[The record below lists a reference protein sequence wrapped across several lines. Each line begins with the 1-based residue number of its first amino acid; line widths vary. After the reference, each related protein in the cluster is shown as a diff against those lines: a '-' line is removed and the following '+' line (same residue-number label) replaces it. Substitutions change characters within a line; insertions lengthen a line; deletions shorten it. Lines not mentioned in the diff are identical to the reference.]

1 MAWRSGS
8 PCPQSTPFGTARR
21 RFKFAVRTIHRRLS
35 YRAGA
40 FINRTGAMLHYLLNF
55 LYPPRCAACGVSL
68 PIETT
73 RRVCASCLAAV
84 EPPRP
89 PLCVACGTPLGGRDG
104 DERCDHCRAAPPA
117 FDSAR
122 AIARYR
128 AGVNDAARDGSGTV
142 AALLRRHKYGLDQ
155 SLGRALAEFL
165 DAAPALDPGA
175 FDVVIPV
182 PLHRSRLR
190 WRGFNQAA
198 LLGAA
203 LARRLDCPLDVSS
216 LARVRSTP
224 PQTARDRAQRT
235 RNVRDAFAVRRPS
248 CVAGR
253 RVLLVDDVMTTGA
266 TADECARVLRA
277 AGARRIDVLTLARV
291 L

>member
-1 MAWRSGS
+1 
-8 PCPQSTPFGTARR
+8 
-21 RFKFAVRTIHRRLS
+21 
-35 YRAGA
+35 
-40 FINRTGAMLHYLLNF
+40 MLHYLLNF
-55 LYPPRCAACGVSL
+55 LYPPRCAVCDAGL
-68 PIETT
+68 PIDTT
-73 RRVCASCLAAV
+73 RRVCAPCLDAI
-84 EPPRP
+84 EPLRP
-89 PLCVACGTPLGGRDG
+89 PLCLVCGAPLYAADN

-122 AIARYR
+122 AITRYR
-128 AGVNDAARDGSGTV
+128 SGADGSSTV
-142 AALLRRHKYGLDQ
+142 AGLLRRHKYGLDQ
-155 SLGRALAEFL
+155 SLGRALVEFL
-165 DAAPALDPGA
+165 DAAPELKADA
-175 FDVVIPV
+175 YDVVIPV
-182 PLHRSRLR
+182 PLHRTRLK

-203 LARRLDCPLDVSS
+203 LARRLNCSLDVAT

-248 CVAGR
+248 RVAGR

>member
-1 MAWRSGS
+1 
-8 PCPQSTPFGTARR
+8 
-21 RFKFAVRTIHRRLS
+21 
-35 YRAGA
+35 
-40 FINRTGAMLHYLLNF
+40 MLHYLLNF
-55 LYPPRCAACGVSL
+55 LYPPRCAVCDAGL
-68 PIETT
+68 PIYTT
-73 RRVCASCLAAV
+73 RRVCAPCLGAV

-89 PLCVACGTPLGGRDG
+89 PLCLICGAPLHAEVE

-122 AIARYR
+122 AITRYR
-128 AGVNDAARDGSGTV
+128 SGAEGASTV
-142 AALLRRHKYGLDQ
+142 GALLRRHKYGLDQ
-155 SLGRALAEFL
+155 SLGRALAEYL
-165 DAAPALDPGA
+165 DAAPAIDLEA
-175 FDVVIPV
+175 YDVVIPV

-203 LARRLDCPLDVSS
+203 LARRLNCSLDVAT
-216 LARVRSTP
+216 LERVRSTA

-235 RNVRDAFAVRRPS
+235 RNVRDAFAVRRPAR
-248 CVAGR
+248 VTGQ

>member
-1 MAWRSGS
+1 
-8 PCPQSTPFGTARR
+8 
-21 RFKFAVRTIHRRLS
+21 
-35 YRAGA
+35 
-40 FINRTGAMLHYLLNF
+40 MLHYLLNF
-55 LYPPRCAACGVSL
+55 LYPPRCAACDAGL
-68 PIETT
+68 PIDVT
-73 RRVCASCLAAV
+73 RCICASCLAAV

-89 PLCVACGTPLGGRDG
+89 PLCLLCGAPLHAGDE

-122 AIARYR
+122 AITRYR
-128 AGVNDAARDGSGTV
+128 SGTDGSAIEGSSAV
-142 AALLRRHKYGLDQ
+142 ASLLRRHKYGLDQ
-155 SLGRALAEFL
+155 SLGRALAEYL
-165 DAAPALDPGA
+165 DVAPALDAGGY
-175 FDVVIPV
+175 DVVIPV

-203 LARRLDCPLDVSS
+203 LARRLNCPLDVAT

-224 PQTARDRAQRT
+224 PQTARDRAHRT
-235 RNVRDAFAVRRPS
+235 HNVRDAFAVRRPLR
-248 CVAGR
+248 VAGR

>member
-1 MAWRSGS
+1 
-8 PCPQSTPFGTARR
+8 
-21 RFKFAVRTIHRRLS
+21 
-35 YRAGA
+35 
-40 FINRTGAMLHYLLNF
+40 MLHYLLNF
-55 LYPPRCAACGVSL
+55 LYPPRCAACDAGL
-68 PIETT
+68 PIDAA

-89 PLCVACGTPLGGRDG
+89 PLCLVCGAPLDPA
-104 DERCDHCRAAPPA
+104 DEDQRCGHCRAAPPA
-117 FDSAR
+117 YDSAR
-122 AIARYR
+122 AITRYR
-128 AGVNDAARDGSGTV
+128 SGANGSRADGTGTDGSSAV

-155 SLGRALAEFL
+155 SLGRALAEYF
-165 DAAPALDPGA
+165 DAGPALQSGTY
-175 FDVVIPV
+175 DVVIPV
-182 PLHRSRLR
+182 PLHRTRLL

-203 LARRLDCPLDVSS
+203 LARRLNCPLDVVT
-216 LARVRSTP
+216 LARVHSTP
-224 PQTARDRAQRT
+224 PQTARDRAARR
-235 RNVRDAFAVRRPS
+235 RNVRGAFAVRRPS

>member
-1 MAWRSGS
+1 
-8 PCPQSTPFGTARR
+8 
-21 RFKFAVRTIHRRLS
+21 
-35 YRAGA
+35 
-40 FINRTGAMLHYLLNF
+40 MLHYLLNF
-55 LYPPRCAACGVSL
+55 LYPPRCAACGAGL
-68 PIETT
+68 PIDSR
-73 RRVCASCLAAV
+73 RRVCAPCLGAI
-84 EPPRP
+84 EPLRP
-89 PLCVACGTPLGGRDG
+89 PLCLICGAPLAAADE
-104 DERCDHCRAAPPA
+104 DERCGHCHAALPA

-122 AIARYR
+122 AITRYR
-128 AGVNDAARDGSGTV
+128 SGADGTSAV
-142 AALLRRHKYGLDQ
+142 ATLLRRHKYGLDQ
-155 SLGRALAEFL
+155 SLGRALAEYL
-165 DAAPALDPGA
+165 EAVPALGA
-175 FDVVIPV
+175 EAYDVVIPV

-203 LARRLDCPLDVSS
+203 LARRLDCSLDVAT
-216 LARVRSTP
+216 LARVRSTAS
-224 PQTARDRAQRT
+224 QTTRDRAQRT

-248 CVAGR
+248 RVAGR

>member
-1 MAWRSGS
+1 
-8 PCPQSTPFGTARR
+8 
-21 RFKFAVRTIHRRLS
+21 
-35 YRAGA
+35 
-40 FINRTGAMLHYLLNF
+40 MLHYLLNF
-55 LYPPRCAACGVSL
+55 LYPPRCAACDVGL
-68 PIETT
+68 PIDTT
-73 RRVCASCLAAV
+73 RRVCAPCLAAV

-89 PLCVACGTPLGGRDG
+89 PLCLVCGAPLHTGDE
-104 DERCDHCRAAPPA
+104 DERCGHCRAAPPA

-122 AIARYR
+122 AITRYQSGTDGARPD
-128 AGVNDAARDGSGTV
+128 GSHTDGSGTDGSSAV

-155 SLGRALAEFL
+155 SLGHALAEYL
-165 DAAPALDPGA
+165 DAGPALEADA
-175 FDVVIPV
+175 YDVVIPV

-203 LARRLDCPLDVSS
+203 LARRLNCPLDVAT
-216 LARVRSTP
+216 LARVRSTAS
-224 PQTARDRAQRT
+224 QTARDRAQRT
-235 RNVRDAFAVRRPS
+235 RNVRNAFAVRRPS
-248 CVAGR
+248 RVAGR

>member
-1 MAWRSGS
+1 
-8 PCPQSTPFGTARR
+8 
-21 RFKFAVRTIHRRLS
+21 
-35 YRAGA
+35 
-40 FINRTGAMLHYLLNF
+40 MLHYLLNF
-55 LYPPRCAACGVSL
+55 LYPPRCAACDAGL
-68 PIETT
+68 PIDAT
-73 RRVCASCLAAV
+73 RCICASCLAAV

-89 PLCVACGTPLGGRDG
+89 PLCRLCGAPLHAGDE

-122 AIARYR
+122 AITRYR
-128 AGVNDAARDGSGTV
+128 SGTDGSAIEGSSAV
-142 AALLRRHKYGLDQ
+142 ASLLRRHKYGLDQ
-155 SLGRALAEFL
+155 SLGRALAEYLDVAPGL
-165 DAAPALDPGA
+165 DADGYE
-175 FDVVIPV
+175 VVIPV

-203 LARRLDCPLDVSS
+203 LARRLNCSLDVAT

-224 PQTARDRAQRT
+224 PQTARDRAQRAH
-235 RNVRDAFAVRRPS
+235 NVRDAFAVRRPLR
-248 CVAGR
+248 VAGR

>member
-1 MAWRSGS
+1 MRGV
-8 PCPQSTPFGTARR
+8 RR
-21 RFKFAVRTIHRRLS
+21 RPADRRQ
-35 YRAGA
+35 
-40 FINRTGAMLHYLLNF
+40 
-55 LYPPRCAACGVSL
+55 
-68 PIETT
+68 
-73 RRVCASCLAAV
+73 RRVCAPCLGAIEPLRRRCAAYA
-84 EPPRP
+84 ERRSARP
-89 PLCVACGTPLGGRDG
+89 TQ
-104 DERCDHCRAAPPA
+104 DERCGHCHAAPPA
-117 FDSAR
+117 LRLGSRDHALSPARRPESGSSA
-122 AIARYR
+122 
-128 AGVNDAARDGSGTV
+128 V
-142 AALLRRHKYGLDQ
+142 ASLLRRHKYGLDQ
-155 SLGRALAEFL
+155 SLGRALAEYL
-165 DAAPALDPGA
+165 DAAPALDA
-175 FDVVIPV
+175 DAYDVVIPV

-203 LARRLDCPLDVSS
+203 LARRLNCSLDVAS

-248 CVAGR
+248 RVAGR

>member
-1 MAWRSGS
+1 
-8 PCPQSTPFGTARR
+8 
-21 RFKFAVRTIHRRLS
+21 
-35 YRAGA
+35 
-40 FINRTGAMLHYLLNF
+40 MLHYLLNF
-55 LYPPRCAACGVSL
+55 LYPPRCAACDVGL
-68 PIETT
+68 PIDAT

-89 PLCVACGTPLGGRDG
+89 PLCRVCGAPLRAGDE
-104 DERCDHCRAAPPA
+104 DERCDHCRATPPS

-122 AIARYR
+122 AITRYR
-128 AGVNDAARDGSGTV
+128 SGTDGSGIDGSSAV

-155 SLGRALAEFL
+155 SLGRALAEYL
-165 DAAPALDPGA
+165 DAAPALEADA
-175 FDVVIPV
+175 YDVVIPV

-203 LARRLDCPLDVSS
+203 LARRLNCPLDVAT
-216 LARVRSTP
+216 LARVRSTAS
-224 PQTARDRAQRT
+224 QTARDRAQRT
-235 RNVRDAFAVRRPS
+235 RNVRDAFAVRRPLR
-248 CVAGR
+248 VAGR

>member
-1 MAWRSGS
+1 
-8 PCPQSTPFGTARR
+8 
-21 RFKFAVRTIHRRLS
+21 
-35 YRAGA
+35 
-40 FINRTGAMLHYLLNF
+40 MLHYLLNF
-55 LYPPRCAACGVSL
+55 LYPPRCAACDTGL
-68 PIETT
+68 PIDTT

-89 PLCVACGTPLGGRDG
+89 PLCLVCGAPLYAG
-104 DERCDHCRAAPPA
+104 DEEERCGHCRAAPPA

-122 AIARYR
+122 AITRYR
-128 AGVNDAARDGSGTV
+128 SGAADSGTDGSSAV

-155 SLGRALAEFL
+155 SLGRALAEYL
-165 DAAPALDPGA
+165 DAAPALEAGA
-175 FDVVIPV
+175 YDVVIPV

-203 LARRLDCPLDVSS
+203 LARRLHCSLDVATLS
-216 LARVRSTP
+216 RVRSTA

-235 RNVRDAFAVRRPS
+235 RNVRNAFAVRRPS
-248 CVAGR
+248 RVAGQ